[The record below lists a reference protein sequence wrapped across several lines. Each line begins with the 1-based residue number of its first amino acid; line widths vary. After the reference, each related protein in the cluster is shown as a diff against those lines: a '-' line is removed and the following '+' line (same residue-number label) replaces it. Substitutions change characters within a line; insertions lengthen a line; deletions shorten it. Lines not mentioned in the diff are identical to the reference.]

1 LLLFTLQPSYER
13 HIQLPFSIIGQR
25 QPCGCVVSFVL
36 FTFAAPHTVTAISRT
51 SLFRKAKV
59 QYATSNVHLIQKPT
73 DSQHTLPP
81 GTKTEKLTMKTPKK
95 NVKCKMWGSQKCRA
109 KKWYWKMR
117 FPLLSQRAVRAFS
130 SSTFFNHVICC
141 WFSSPCIFLSR
152 FSSSPPFDSVLQ
164 DSLPVP
170 LAVTTVSD

>member
-1 LLLFTLQPSYER
+1 MWWSDRFY
-13 HIQLPFSIIGQR
+13 QLSSNFCFASILKNIWKN
-25 QPCGCVVSFVL
+25 SS
-36 FTFAAPHTVTAISRT
+36 HTSDD
-51 SLFRKAKV
+51 LFRKAKV

-130 SSTFFNHVICC
+130 SSTFFNHVIWC